1 LLSNK
6 QPHHAPKEITAMST
20 LNALAQKHGITIPL
34 RVSDC
39 PKVLTIV
46 KIDNQQVP
54 DGQGGRVAADIL
66 TGKAENGTLYTVR
79 LNQVTIGQLVR
90 IFGPDADIEGKRVLA
105 STFEC
110 KRSDGD
116 KVYIAFAPPPA
127 INTPKKPEFL
137 PGAGEGTAPL
147 KDHTQFALNPEA
159 QAAIAS
165 LERAMKT
172 M

>member
-1 LLSNK
+1 
-6 QPHHAPKEITAMST
+6 MST
-20 LNALAQKHGITIPL
+20 LNALAQKHGITVPL

-46 KIDNQQVP
+46 KIDNQMLP
-54 DGQGGRVAADIL
+54 DGQGGRDAADVL
-66 TGKAENGTLYTVR
+66 TAKAENGTAYTVR

-105 STFEC
+105 STFE
-110 KRSDGD
+110 KQGD

-137 PGAGEGTAPL
+137 PGAGEGTAPI
-147 KDHTQFALNPEA
+147 KDKTQFALNPEA

-165 LERAMKT
+165 LERTMKT